1 LQRLVPLQQCG
12 LHHVNHGKSLSGLGA
27 LVQECIPHGPQ
38 LVLQPAIVCPQGLH
52 EGVEGVVLLV
62 KL

>member
-12 LHHVNHGKSLSGLGA
+12 LHHVNHGKALNGLGA

-38 LVLQPAIVCPQGLH
+38 LVL
-52 EGVEGVVLLV
+52 
-62 KL
+62 

>member
-12 LHHVNHGKSLSGLGA
+12 LHHVNHGKALSGLGA

-38 LVLQPAIVCPQGLH
+38 LVL
-52 EGVEGVVLLV
+52 
-62 KL
+62 